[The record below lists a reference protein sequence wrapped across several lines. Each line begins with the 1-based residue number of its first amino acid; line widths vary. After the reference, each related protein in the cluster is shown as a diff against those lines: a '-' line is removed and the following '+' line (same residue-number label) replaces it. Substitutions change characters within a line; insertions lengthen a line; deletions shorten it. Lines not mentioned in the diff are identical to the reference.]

1 MCHKACLMAISVL
14 SVSVALIGASAPAS
28 AQGKAETC
36 KRFVLRD
43 GPGAPAENAQTR
55 QAARAVGCKAR
66 HAKDGGGRP
75 LKPGE

>member
-1 MCHKACLMAISVL
+1 MKTLLVLSAMCLL
-14 SVSVALIGASAPAS
+14 SVSSQAY
-28 AQGKAETC
+28 AQRVSAETC

-43 GPGAPAENAQTR
+43 GLGAPAENAQTR

-66 HAKDGGGRP
+66 HARDGGGRP